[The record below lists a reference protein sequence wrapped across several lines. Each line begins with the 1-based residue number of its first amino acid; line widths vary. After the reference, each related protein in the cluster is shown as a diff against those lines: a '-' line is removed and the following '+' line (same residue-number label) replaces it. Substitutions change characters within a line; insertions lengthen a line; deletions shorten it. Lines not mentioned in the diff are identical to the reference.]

1 MEQKKY
7 GSPRPQDEKFS
18 EFWLKFIDKVVS
30 RENFHESHLQQLEL
44 LIDLY
49 IEYDKLTEIIEE
61 EGLIYHNTGR
71 YGHSIKPHPA
81 VQLRQKT
88 VSEIRAYSKL
98 LDLVLAKDNTTNEPE
113 DDEWE

>member
-1 MEQKKY
+1 MEEIKY
-7 GSPRPQDEKFS
+7 GSPRPEDEKFT
-18 EFWLKFIDKVVS
+18 EFWGKFIDKVVQ
-30 RENFHESHLQQLEL
+30 RENFHESHLEQLSL

-49 IEYDKLTEIIEE
+49 IDYDKLTNVINE
-61 EGLIYHNTGR
+61 EGMVYHNTGR

-98 LDLVLAKDNTTNEPE
+98 LDLVLAKDNSLNEPE
-113 DDEWE
+113 EDDWD